1 MDSRP
6 VGIFDSGFGGL
17 TVVKAIADLMPAE
30 DLVYFGDSARYPY
43 GPKPREEVLRYSLEI
58 CDYLIDCF
66 DVKMIVVA
74 CNTASA
80 FALDTIVEKY
90 SVPVVGMI
98 EPGAR
103 SLVAAATSD
112 RIGVIGTVG
121 TISSGSYQ
129 EILQEIAPHLSV
141 TCAATPGF
149 VEFVER
155 GELESDQLLVLAER
169 LLRPIADGNVSS
181 LLLGCTHY
189 PFLART
195 ISKVLGGGVTLIS
208 SAEETAFSVRQLLF
222 DYSLESD
229 SKVGGFRAITSGD
242 VDDFR
247 RIGRTLLGLDFSTVV
262 SHRVDRIAE

>member
-1 MDSRP
+1 MDDRP

-17 TVVKAIADLMPAE
+17 TVVKAIADLMPGE
-30 DLVYFGDSARYPY
+30 DLIYFGDSARYPY

-58 CDYLIDCF
+58 CDFLIDSF

-74 CNTASA
+74 CNTASS

-90 SVPVVGMI
+90 SLPIVGMI
-98 EPGAR
+98 EPGAK
-103 SLVAAATSD
+103 SLVSAATSN
-112 RIGVIGTVG
+112 RVGVIGTVG
-121 TISSGSYQ
+121 TISSGAYQ
-129 EILQEIAPHLSV
+129 EILTDIAPHLEV

-169 LLRPIADGNVSS
+169 LLRPILDGDVSS

-195 ISKVLGGGVTLIS
+195 ISKVLGDGVTLIS
-208 SAEETAFSVRQLLF
+208 SAEETAFSVRQLLIE
-222 DYSLESD
+222 YLLVTSRTKGS
-229 SKVGGFRAITSGD
+229 FRAITSGD
-242 VDDFR
+242 VEEFR
-247 RIGRTLLGLDFSTVV
+247 RIGRSLLGLDFSTVT
-262 SHRVDRIAE
+262 SHKVDR